1 MKKFF
6 SYSMLLGLFALT
18 LLSSC
23 NNDQSYADRLNEERN
38 AVNAYLV
45 NHRVVMSVPED
56 SVFEVGADAP
66 FYRLDPDGNIYMQ
79 VLNAGDRVNDK
90 AKTGEPINFRY
101 SRYSLSVWYA
111 DGTWKEYSG
120 NENAMNAAPCSFNYS
135 DYTLP
140 SSSQCHSTRSTRL
153 PNPLHLYTAN
163 QLPHFLKRPTDLVY
177 IRRASRATNQ
187 RQARLRWTRSRKS
200 GEANGSSSRII
211 HPRR

>member
-140 SSSQCHSTRSTRL
+140 SSSQWGYRLQYPLIFLGVECEVNLVIKSQFGFTSEISYVMPFFYHVRYYHS
-153 PNPLHLYTAN
+153 
-163 QLPHFLKRPTDLVY
+163 Q
-177 IRRASRATNQ
+177 I
-187 RQARLRWTRSRKS
+187 
-200 GEANGSSSRII
+200 
-211 HPRR
+211 

>member
-1 MKKFF
+1 MKNFF

-140 SSSQCHSTRSTRL
+140 SSSQWGYGLQYPLIFLGVECEVNLVIKSQFGFTSEISYVMPFFYHVRYYHS
-153 PNPLHLYTAN
+153 
-163 QLPHFLKRPTDLVY
+163 Q
-177 IRRASRATNQ
+177 I
-187 RQARLRWTRSRKS
+187 
-200 GEANGSSSRII
+200 
-211 HPRR
+211 